1 MHEKLVC
8 TSCEAGAVPS
18 AVLPLGGRAVLP
30 RTAGRATWAFIW
42 RSWGCNKLRD
52 QHLNVRSRSAEEPST
67 LHLHAHHRASA
78 AAPPPIPGAFPSLLP
93 LCSSPP
99 SSFSPSLR
107 LCSAF
112 NEHPFLQTL
121 ALCFQSHNFSFFLF
135 FFFLFAL
142 ITFRA
147 GFLRDTYNRH
157 SSV

>member
-8 TSCEAGAVPS
+8 TSCKAGAVPS

-30 RTAGRATWAFIW
+30 RTAGRATRAFIW

-78 AAPPPIPGAFPSLLP
+78 SGPPPSQVHFPRVSLSAPPL
-93 LCSSPP
+93 
-99 SSFSPSLR
+99 SFSPSLR

-121 ALCFQSHNFSFFLF
+121 ALCFQVITFLF
-135 FFFLFAL
+135 FFSFFFLFAL
-142 ITFRA
+142 ITLRA

>member
-1 MHEKLVC
+1 MHDKLVC
-8 TSCEAGAVPS
+8 TSCKAGAVPS

-30 RTAGRATWAFIW
+30 RTAGRATRAFIW
-42 RSWGCNKLRD
+42 RSWGCKLRD

-78 AAPPPIPGAFPSLLP
+78 SPPVPGAFTSRLP

-121 ALCFQSHNFSFFLF
+121 ALCFQVITFLF
-135 FFFLFAL
+135 FFSFFFLFAL
-142 ITFRA
+142 ITLRA